1 MSLPLFHYQDVAADW
16 LAPKDRAGEHDE
28 MGIGKTATVIGGI
41 NRTLGSRGMIIAPAM
56 LRQNWL
62 REFQRFSTY
71 PIGIV
76 KAQNIHDFIAWQR
89 GRFDTLICSYEHA
102 TSWRDMMFERNE
114 FIDFIH
120 MDEAHYLKN
129 EKSQRS
135 RAILGGYDEDD
146 KYQEGITLFA
156 ERSWHI
162 TGTPM
167 ANDPLDIYT
176 FLKHCDAVSG
186 LSSAEF
192 VKYFFERRATTYGF
206 RHMVKEHMLPVLQQ
220 LLDNN
225 RISRTHGE
233 VGLELPPIWMKE
245 LILEG
250 GTVEIDK
257 LIAMYPH
264 VEQMIID
271 AIQNDNFKAL
281 MDLDYI
287 ATIRR
292 LVGKAKAQP
301 YADMLRLELNG
312 GASIKRVAF
321 FVHTEPLLAVR
332 AQLQKYGYK
341 PVVVYGDT
349 PEKDRQEAVRLF
361 MEDETVGPFLGNM
374 KVAGVG
380 LTLTASSEI
389 DVVESDWTPANNAQ
403 AIKRV
408 HRYGQTRDVHARF
421 ITLAS
426 SIDEAVNRVVA
437 GKTAAI
443 AQVEGRQAS

>member
-1 MSLPLFHYQDVAADW
+1 MTLPLFQYQDEAAW
-16 LAPKDRAGEHDE
+16 VLAPKDRFGEHDE

-41 NRTLGSRGMIIAPAM
+41 NRSLGSRGMIIAPAM

-71 PIGIV
+71 PLRII
-76 KAQNIHDFIAWQR
+76 KAQNIHDFIAWKR
-89 GRFDTLICSYEHA
+89 GRFDTIICSYEHA
-102 TSWRDMMFERNE
+102 TAWAQMMHDEVE
-114 FIDFIH
+114 FLDFIH

-129 EKSQRS
+129 ENSQRS
-135 RAILGGYDEDD
+135 QAILGSFENGT
-146 KYQEGITLFA
+146 EGITAYA

-176 FLKHCDAVSG
+176 FLRHCRAVDT
-186 LSSAEF
+186 LNSAAF
-192 VKYFFERRATTYGF
+192 VKHFFEKRMTTYGA
-206 RHMVKEHMLPVLQQ
+206 RHMVKDHMVDVLRQ

-225 RISRTHGE
+225 RISRTHQD
-233 VGLELPPIWMKE
+233 VGLQLPPIWMKE

-250 GTVEIDK
+250 STIEIDK

-264 VEQMIID
+264 VEQIIIEAIETNNLKLLD
-271 AIQNDNFKAL
+271 AF
-281 MDLDYI
+281 DYI

-292 LVGKAKAQP
+292 LVGKAKAVP
-301 YADMLRLELNG
+301 YANMLKLELDG
-312 GASIKRVAF
+312 GSRKRVAF
-321 FVHTEPLLAVR
+321 FCHTEPLLAVR
-332 AQLQKYGYK
+332 AQLQKYGYTA
-341 PVVVYGDT
+341 VVAYGDT
-349 PEKDRQEAVRLF
+349 PEKERQEAVRSF
-361 MEDETVGPFLGNM
+361 MEDENVHVFLGNM

-389 DVVESDWTPANNAQ
+389 DVVESDWSPSNNAQ

-408 HRYGQTRDVHARF
+408 HRYGQTQDVHARF
-421 ITLAS
+421 ITLAN

-443 AQVEGRQAS
+443 AQVEGREAA

>member
-1 MSLPLFHYQDVAADW
+1 MSLPLFEYQAVAADW
-16 LAPKDRAGEHDE
+16 LSPKDRAGEHDE

-41 NRTLGSRGMIIAPAM
+41 NRTFGSRGMIIAPAM

-71 PIGIV
+71 DLRIV
-76 KAQNIHDFIAWQR
+76 KAMTIHDFIAWQR
-89 GRFDTLICSYEHA
+89 GRFDTIICSYEHA
-102 TSWRDMMFERNE
+102 TAWRDMMFKHGE
-114 FIDFIH
+114 FLDFIH
-120 MDEAHYLKN
+120 LDEAHYLKN

-135 RAILGGYDEDD
+135 VAILGGVDKDD
-146 KYQEGITLFA
+146 KYQDGITLFA

-176 FLKHCDAVSG
+176 FLKHCDALG
-186 LSSAEF
+186 GMASADF
-192 VKYFFERRATTYGF
+192 VKHFFIRRNTTYGF
-206 RHMVKEHMLPVLQQ
+206 RHMVKEEMLSILQQ

-225 RISRTHGE
+225 RISRTHQE
-233 VGLELPPIWMKE
+233 VGLQLPPIWMKE

-250 GTVEIDK
+250 STVEIDK

-264 VEQMIID
+264 VEQMIVD
-271 AIQNDNFKAL
+271 AILNDNFKGL

-301 YADMLRLELNG
+301 YADMLRLELQG
-312 GASIKRVAF
+312 GAHKRVAF
-321 FVHTEPLLAVR
+321 FVHTEPLMAVK
-332 AQLQKYGYK
+332 ASLEKHGYR
-341 PVVVYGDT
+341 VVVAHGAT
-349 PEKDRQEAVRLF
+349 PEKERQEAVRLF
-361 MEDETVGPFLGNM
+361 MDDPTVEVFLGNM
-374 KVAGVG
+374 RVAGVG

-443 AQVEGRQAS
+443 AQVEGREAS